1 MQSVKF
7 QLDFNETL
15 NLFENILF
23 ANYQLV
29 SVEGIKCTIFKNVNS
44 IKKD

>member
-23 ANYQLV
+23 ANYQFV
-29 SVEGIKCTIFKNVNS
+29 SVEGIECTIL
-44 IKKD
+44 